1 MRDKINIIDCTLR
14 DGGYYNNWDFS
25 NKLVNDYL
33 KSISETGIRYVELG
47 FRSLSKKEFKGPNWY
62 TTDSYINHLT
72 IPKKLKIGVMVN
84 MSEFVSKSTELKKKI
99 NLVFSNK
106 RNSTVSYTHLTLPTS

>member
-72 IPKKLKIGVMVN
+72 IPKKLKIGQKNVGPRPPP
-84 MSEFVSKSTELKKKI
+84 KKKKKKNFKKNHDPI
-99 NLVFSNK
+99 
-106 RNSTVSYTHLTLPTS
+106 